1 MKKII
6 PILFLFQ
13 FYFLNAQETPHSFTL
28 NEAIDFALV
37 NNRIA
42 KNASRDITAAEKL
55 KWETTAIGL
64 PQINASFDYQNWLK
78 QQVSLF
84 PSGIFDPHNQ
94 IRDLDKYYNVTRNPN
109 NPIPD
114 APEGF
119 IPVTFGTKQ
128 NFHATAT
135 LSQLIFDGSYLVGL
149 QSAKVFLEISINA
162 KEKTDLEIRKGVIGA
177 YSNVLLSEESIDIL
191 EKNKS
196 ALKKNL
202 DETTKIFENGLAE
215 EESVEQL
222 QITFINIENA
232 LLNAKR
238 LKLIAYQM
246 FNITLGLDINTK
258 VSLTEELEELV
269 FKNIKL
275 ELISDPSEVSNNIDY
290 KIAQN
295 DLESKAL
302 LLKLEKSKFLP
313 NLTAFV
319 NGGYT
324 ANSDAFTFTQSNQ
337 KWFGSSLFGVS
348 MNIPIFSSFSRNA
361 ATQRAK
367 IELDK
372 AEENLTE
379 TEQQLLLEIATAK
392 SNYEY
397 SIKQYQASKQNLGLA
412 ERIEKKNQTKFFEGI
427 STSFDL
433 RQAQMQLY
441 TSQEEYLKAMI
452 NVINKKAELETVLNK
467 TEN

>member
-1 MKKII
+1 
-6 PILFLFQ
+6 
-13 FYFLNAQETPHSFTL
+13 
-28 NEAIDFALV
+28 
-37 NNRIA
+37 
-42 KNASRDITAAEKL
+42 
-55 KWETTAIGL
+55 
-64 PQINASFDYQNWLK
+64 
-78 QQVSLF
+78 
-84 PSGIFDPHNQ
+84 
-94 IRDLDKYYNVTRNPN
+94 
-109 NPIPD
+109 
-114 APEGF
+114 
-119 IPVTFGTKQ
+119 
-128 NFHATAT
+128 
-135 LSQLIFDGSYLVGL
+135 
-149 QSAKVFLEISINA
+149 
-162 KEKTDLEIRKGVIGA
+162 
-177 YSNVLLSEESIDIL
+177 
-191 EKNKS
+191 
-196 ALKKNL
+196 
-202 DETTKIFENGLAE
+202 
-215 EESVEQL
+215 
-222 QITFINIENA
+222 
-232 LLNAKR
+232 
-238 LKLIAYQM
+238 
-246 FNITLGLDINTK
+246 
-258 VSLTEELEELV
+258 
-269 FKNIKL
+269 
-275 ELISDPSEVSNNIDY
+275 
-290 KIAQN
+290 
-295 DLESKAL
+295 

-452 NVINKKAELETVLNK
+452 NVIYKKAELETVLNK
-467 TEN
+467 IEN